1 MLPRAAAPRQHTDTS
16 YIPSQHGQ
24 GGALAR
30 HSSARARLVGT
41 EAPKIL
47 SLLASLGER
56 PLQPRPGAP
65 LGGPRHNVPFPG
77 LFFLSPHCKVSQET
91 CAAGQHPAA
100 SWTFKHPGL
109 DTKAAPKLPLT
120 LTLSTGMCC
129 SVAHSPCPGTQPL
142 PWHSP
147 HLHIP
152 QGRGTTSVPCAL
164 PGPRVAL
171 PCLAGISRAG
181 QAAELLPPTTPL
193 QGHPPVPPSS
203 GAVTLKPSS
212 LNLNEENP
220 GDKCFI

>member
-56 PLQPRPGAP
+56 PLQPQPGAP

-77 LFFLSPHCKVSQET
+77 LFPFTTLQSIPGNLCGW
-91 CAAGQHPAA
+91 AAPR
-100 SWTFKHPGL
+100 SFKHPGL

-129 SVAHSPCPGTQPL
+129 SVAHSPCPGTHL
-142 PWHSP
+142 TSTSP
-147 HLHIP
+147 
-152 QGRGTTSVPCAL
+152 
-164 PGPRVAL
+164 
-171 PCLAGISRAG
+171 RAG
-181 QAAELLPPTTPL
+181 APLLSLVLCQDLMWLCHASLASLGLGKQQSYSPQPPPYRDTHL
-193 QGHPPVPPSS
+193 CHRAQV
-203 GAVTLKPSS
+203 LS
-212 LNLNEENP
+212 L
-220 GDKCFI
+220 